1 MADSGRNSG
10 VGRAAILLRAL
21 GEEHASKILKH
32 LGVSEVQAV
41 SRAMV
46 ELESISSEQVG
57 AVLGEFVERVGEQ
70 TAFSIDSDAYV
81 RKMLEKALGP
91 AQATGLL
98 DRVLG
103 GSNHDFAELKWMN
116 AEAIADMLNSEHPQI
131 VAIVL
136 ASLEP
141 SLAGQTLG
149 HLPEALRTDALARVA
164 RLESI
169 RPTALEQLRK
179 SLLMRLSGNSSA
191 RLAKSK
197 LNGAKVAA
205 GILNELEPTLQR
217 DLQEGIRALDA
228 DLGEQVEE
236 LMFVF
241 ENLVEL
247 DDRSMQALLRE
258 VESEL
263 LVTALRGSSEKLK
276 RKIFSNMSRR
286 AAELLQDDLET
297 MAPVKLSDVEA
308 AQKEIITVARR
319 LAEEGSIMLRGS
331 GGDAYV

>member
-1 MADSGRNSG
+1 MVDSAANSG

-32 LGVSEVQAV
+32 LGVTEVQAV

-46 ELESISSEQVG
+46 ELDSITSDQVG
-57 AVLGEFVERVGEQ
+57 AVLGEFAQRVGQQ

-81 RKMLEKALGP
+81 RNMLEKALGP
-91 AQATGLL
+91 AQASGLL
-98 DRVLG
+98 DRVFG
-103 GSNHDFAELKWMN
+103 DAGHDFAELKWMN
-116 AEAIADMLNSEHPQI
+116 AEAIADVLHHEHPQI
-131 VAIVL
+131 VAIVM

-141 SLAGQTLG
+141 SLAGQTLT
-149 HLPEALRTDALARVA
+149 HLPDELRAEVVARVA
-164 RLESI
+164 RLESV
-169 RPTALEQLRK
+169 RPTALEQLKK
-179 SLLMRLSGNSSA
+179 SLLMHFSGNSSA
-191 RLAKSK
+191 KFAKSK

-217 DLQEGIRALDA
+217 DLQEGIKEIDA

-241 ENLVEL
+241 ENLFEL
-247 DDRSMQALLRE
+247 DDRSMQSLLRE

-276 RKIFSNMSRR
+276 QKIFANMSRR

-308 AQKEIITVARR
+308 AQKAIVAVARR
-319 LAEEGSIMLRGS
+319 LAEDGTIMLRGA